1 MILLEIIQDG
11 APIYVNM
18 DYVLSVTEDP
28 DDATKCLLWTSM
40 VGDGEYFIADEPV
53 RKLAGRIREE
63 IAK

>member
-11 APIYVNM
+11 TPMYVNM
-18 DYVLSVTEDP
+18 DYVLSITEDP

-53 RKLAGRIREE
+53 WELASRVREE
-63 IAK
+63 LAK